1 MPESKSAL
9 IVANWEYRDTDLR
22 QLVAPAN
29 DAEAL
34 AGILRDPIIC
44 GFEVT
49 TILNRPCREM
59 SEEIERF
66 FLNRRRDDLLL
77 LYFSCHGIKDD
88 DGQLYFTS
96 PDTRLIDHSRPMRS
110 TALSADFVRSVM
122 HGSNSRRQVLM
133 LDCCYSGAFAG
144 AMMSKG
150 DKSAGIKDQFQQGR
164 GLVVMTASDA
174 IQYSFEGDK
183 VEGEA
188 VQSVFTRT
196 LIRGIQTGEADLD
209 RDGTISLDELY
220 DYVYQHVVEQ
230 NPNQR
235 PRKWTLE
242 VEGRIVVAQS
252 PVVRPAE
259 LPEDLH
265 AAIISPLFRIRM
277 GAVQELGSL
286 LDSGHRGIALAAREA
301 LKKLADDDS
310 RQVSAVAEKILGITA
325 AKVPPLQSP
334 EIKPTFSPITAVPEA
349 GQATV
354 RAEASKA
361 PPLPPSPAPEIVS
374 PIPPAKL
381 PPANVFRALS
391 RLWVFPA
398 PYVVFILLILGGIYG
413 YRWWHRPGQS
423 TQQSAQQQNTSAN
436 QQPAA
441 AINPVV
447 LPRPPF
453 DYYLAGTRV
462 EDSKVRLVEVS
473 EKSNKITDEE
483 EWFGNNDLA
492 LPDFIVPNPFVIG
505 NEKATM
511 HEKGKLP
518 QQIPLKQGDDI
529 LTRAIKQG
537 SQMLSM
543 YGHDFGSGRY
553 LTGFDLASGK
563 ADFAFDF
570 RDFILP
576 PKYLDADRD
585 FVNESLNWAT
595 LKDNVLYVSN
605 GHSTYAKS
613 SYGLNAYLSAIDAGS
628 GRLLWRSAP
637 LISNSEN
644 FLLYRDAIIT
654 GYGFTAE
661 PHFLYVVNQKDGR
674 VVQTIKVKKSPEYIL
689 NKGDTIFVR
698 TYDTDYVFKAS
709 NEGEL
714 GQRLPGKI
722 NAPNQTN
729 APYPT
734 KAPYQMN
741 APNQMKPR
749 AK

>member
-9 IVANWEYRDTDLR
+9 IVANWEYRDADLR

-29 DAEAL
+29 DAESL
-34 AGILRDPIIC
+34 AGVLRDPKIC

-49 TILNRPCREM
+49 TLLNRPCREL
-59 SEEIERF
+59 SEEIEQF

-88 DGQLYFTS
+88 DGQLYFAS
-96 PDTRLIDHSRPMRS
+96 PDTRLIDHGRPMRS

-150 DKSAGIKDQFQQGR
+150 DKSAGVKDQFEQGR
-164 GLVVMTASDA
+164 GMVVMTASDA

-220 DYVYQHVVEQ
+220 DYVYQRVVEQ

-235 PRKWTLE
+235 PRKWNLE

-252 PVVRPAE
+252 PVVRAAE
-259 LPEDLH
+259 LPEDLL
-265 AAIISPLFRIRM
+265 AAIGSPLFRIRM
-277 GAVQELGSL
+277 GAIQELGAL
-286 LDSGHRGIALAAREA
+286 LDSGHKGIALAAREA

-310 RQVSAVAEKILGITA
+310 RQVSAAAEKILGI
-325 AKVPPLQSP
+325 AKVEVVPLQGP
-334 EIKPTFSPITAVPEA
+334 AIKPTLSPIPVVSETV
-349 GQATV
+349 QTTV
-354 RAEASKA
+354 RHEASKA
-361 PPLPPSPAPEIVS
+361 PPLAPAPPPRQTPVP
-374 PIPPAKL
+374 PIPPVKR

-398 PYVVFILLILGGIYG
+398 PYVVLLLLILGGVFA
-413 YRWWHRPGQS
+413 YRWWHRPAES
-423 TQQSAQQQNTSAN
+423 TQQSAQQQNTASTS
-436 QQPAA
+436 AA

-453 DYYLAGTRV
+453 DYYLAGARAD
-462 EDSKVRLVEVS
+462 DSKVRLVEVS
-473 EKSNKITDEE
+473 EKPNKITDEE
-483 EWFGNNDLA
+483 EWFGNNDVA
-492 LPDFIVPNPFVIG
+492 LPDLIVPNPFVVDNQKPI
-505 NEKATM
+505 M
-511 HEKGKLP
+511 HEKGTLP
-518 QQIPLKQGDDI
+518 QQIPVKQGDDI
-529 LTRAIKQG
+529 LIRAIKEG
-537 SQMLSM
+537 GQMLCI

-553 LTGFDLASGK
+553 LTSFDLTSGK
-563 ADFAFDF
+563 ANFAFDF

-576 PKYLDADRD
+576 PKYLDSDRS
-585 FVNESLNWAT
+585 FVDESLNWAAI
-595 LKDNVLYVSN
+595 KDNVLYVSN

-613 SYGLNAYLSAIDAGS
+613 SYGLNAYLSAIDASS

-637 LISNSEN
+637 LTSNTSN
-644 FLLYRDAIIT
+644 FLMYHDAIIA

-661 PHFLYVVNQKDGR
+661 SHFLYVVNQKDGR
-674 VVQTIKVKKSPEYIL
+674 IVQTLSLKKSPEYIL
-689 NKGDTIFVR
+689 KKGDSIFVR
-698 TYDTDYVFKAS
+698 TYDTDYVFKAG
-709 NEGEL
+709 NQGEPRR
-714 GQRLPGKI
+714 RLP
-722 NAPNQTN
+722 NQMNQPNQTN
-729 APYPT
+729 AP
-734 KAPYQMN
+734 
-741 APNQMKPR
+741 NQMQRPR
-749 AK
+749 K